1 MANQM
6 QIKLQT
12 LLPIKW
18 HRADELAFPCRLN
31 GIRPINWPFLLPI
44 KRHSADELATPK
56 KQI

>member
-1 MANQM
+1 M